1 MKYDIAIIGLGTF
14 GFELAVRLAEE
25 GHGILAI
32 DIDEKKINAIK
43 DFVPV
48 AVQADVTD
56 KDVLEKL
63 EIDKF
68 DKVIFG
74 MSNALETI
82 ILAITHMKK
91 MKVKYIIGKANTYI
105 KKEILLKIGA
115 DKVVLPEISTAIRL
129 ADKITHPTILEKYDL
144 DAKNSLL
151 EVEIPNKFIG
161 KTLSELDLR
170 RKHGINVVM
179 KKDKSRTE
187 VISNPNIEFIQG
199 DIVFVIGSAT
209 VIEKVFMEKN

>member
-14 GFELAVRLAEE
+14 GFELAANLAKA

-82 ILAITHMKK
+82 ILSITLMKK
-91 MKVKYIIGKANTYI
+91 MKVKYIIAKANTYI

-115 DKVVLPEISTAIRL
+115 DKVVLPEIATAIRL
-129 ADKITHPTILEKYDL
+129 ADKISHPTILEKYEL
-144 DAKNSLL
+144 DANNSLL
-151 EVEIPNKFIG
+151 EVVVPNKFIG
-161 KTLSELDLR
+161 KTLHQLDLR
-170 RKHGINVVM
+170 KKHGINVVM
-179 KKDKSRTE
+179 KKDDKKTE
-187 VISNPNIEFIQG
+187 VVSDPNVAFKQG
-199 DIVFVIGSAT
+199 DIVFVIGSVS
-209 VIEKVFMEKN
+209 VIENLFV

>member
-14 GFELAVRLAEE
+14 GFELAVRLAQE

-63 EIDKF
+63 EINNF

-74 MSNALETI
+74 MSSALETI
-82 ILAITHMKK
+82 ILSITLMKK

-129 ADKITHPTILEKYDL
+129 AEKISHPTILERYEL
-144 DAKNSLL
+144 DKNNSLL
-151 EVEIPNKFIG
+151 EVEIPSKFIG

-179 KKDKSRTE
+179 KKDDTKTE
-187 VISNPNIEFIQG
+187 VISNPNVAFKKG
-199 DIVFVIGSAT
+199 DIVFVIGSVK
-209 VIEKVFMEKN
+209 VIENIFTNGK

>member
-14 GFELAVRLAEE
+14 GFELAVRLADE
-25 GHGILAI
+25 GHGVLAI

-91 MKVKYIIGKANTYI
+91 MKVKYIIGKANTYV

-179 KKDKSRTE
+179 KKDKSKTE
-187 VISNPNIEFIQG
+187 VISNPNVEFNQG
-199 DIVFVIGSAT
+199 DIVFVIGSIT
-209 VIEKVFMEKN
+209 VIEKVFMKKS

>member
-1 MKYDIAIIGLGTF
+1 
-14 GFELAVRLAEE
+14 
-25 GHGILAI
+25 
-32 DIDEKKINAIK
+32 
-43 DFVPV
+43 
-48 AVQADVTD
+48 
-56 KDVLEKL
+56 
-63 EIDKF
+63 
-68 DKVIFG
+68 

>member
-14 GFELAVRLAEE
+14 GFELAVRLAQE

-63 EIDKF
+63 EINNF

-82 ILAITHMKK
+82 ILSITIMKK
-91 MKVKYIIGKANTYI
+91 MKVNYIIGKANTYI

-129 ADKITHPTILEKYDL
+129 AEKISHPTILERYEL
-144 DAKNSLL
+144 DKNNSLL
-151 EVEIPNKFIG
+151 EVEIPSKFIG

-179 KKDKSRTE
+179 KKDDTKTE
-187 VISNPNIEFIQG
+187 VISNPNVEFKKG
-199 DIVFVIGSAT
+199 DIVFVIGSVN
-209 VIEKVFMEKN
+209 VIENLFTNGK

>member
-1 MKYDIAIIGLGTF
+1 MKYDIAVIGLGTF

-25 GHGILAI
+25 GHGVLAI

-74 MSNALETI
+74 ISSALESI
-82 ILAITHMKK
+82 ILSITLMKK
-91 MKVKYIIGKANTYI
+91 MNVKYIIGKANTYI
-105 KKEILLKIGA
+105 KREILLKIGA
-115 DKVVLPEISTAIRL
+115 DQVVLPEISTAIRL
-129 ADKITHPTILEKYDL
+129 ADKLTHPTILEKYEL
-144 DAKNSLL
+144 DDNNFLL
-151 EVEIPNKFIG
+151 EVQVPDKFIG
-161 KTLSELDLR
+161 KSLDELNLR
-170 RKHGINVVM
+170 KKYGINVVM
-179 KKDKSRTE
+179 KKNKFKTE
-187 VISNPNIEFIQG
+187 VITNPTIKFEKD
-199 DIVFVIGSAT
+199 DIVFVIGSVP
-209 VIEKVFMEKN
+209 VIEKVFEK